1 MKFVTQAKSATL
13 RSSTVFGALL
23 GINKNRNLTTVALFA
38 YLHIH
43 TYIHTLYHFIIL
55 LAVKPA
61 FGGFHCYGAP
71 STVALQR
78 RSGDCDSTTVP

>member
-43 TYIHTLYHFIIL
+43 TYIRTLYHFIIL
-55 LAVKPA
+55 LIIIFKLILLITFITIDYSIA
-61 FGGFHCYGAP
+61 C
-71 STVALQR
+71 TALRTLKQHR
-78 RSGDCDSTTVP
+78 